1 MLQREIPSSKELIP
15 VVGLGSWATLY
26 SESEAG
32 RNVIKLFAEQG
43 GKLIDTSPMYGNAEQ
58 VIGNLTTEL
67 NIADKLFYATK
78 VWTNGKNEGVK
89 QMESSMR
96 KLRRNQLDL
105 IQVHNLVDWQ
115 THLRTLQ
122 KWK

>member
-1 MLQREIPSSKELIP
+1 MLQREIPSSKELLPGI
-15 VVGLGSWATLY
+15 GLGSWATLH

-32 RNVIKLFAEQG
+32 HNVIKLFAEQG

-58 VIGNLTTEL
+58 VIGNLTTAL

-78 VWTNGKNEGVK
+78 VWTHGRDEGVK

-96 KLRRNQLDL
+96 RLKRSRLDL
-105 IQVHNLVDWQ
+105 IQVHNLV
-115 THLRTLQ
+115 
-122 KWK
+122 